1 MSYPERRL
9 EPDKAWKVVYEVSHA
24 PYYVIQLPNNH
35 FVGCYAPVEIVDG
48 DNSVPF
54 GLKESTLLE
63 YQQEE
68 HIDITVHE
76 KSQTPFNTGVYYDR
90 VIPSGQAW
98 LFTFSDTL
106 DGVQH
111 AVIQLENGTFLSN
124 VNREEPDIPVGVSKE
139 KVLSKK
145 TDSTVPFEEVPISQ
159 TPFQSVNE

>member
-1 MSYPERRL
+1 
-9 EPDKAWKVVYEVSHA
+9 
-24 PYYVIQLPNNH
+24 
-35 FVGCYAPVEIVDG
+35 
-48 DNSVPF
+48 
-54 GLKESTLLE
+54 
-63 YQQEE
+63 
-68 HIDITVHE
+68 
-76 KSQTPFNTGVYYDR
+76 VYYDR